1 MNYGLREIDTS
12 FKNMLKE
19 IYEGYT
25 IVHYNPDIDW
35 VKETYPCVAFKT
47 EQNANTSYKDYNSY
61 DIDDQYITDKP
72 DYTQMLLT
80 LYILAKTQQDINVM
94 IEKWLDAQGT
104 YASTMDITGKDGNVK
119 TVFMERKTAFVT
131 SDEKLNGKTYYRRVL
146 QFTIDVPVELPS
158 REYNKVERVIVTKKE
173 VRNG

>member
-19 IYEGYT
+19 IYGDYK
-25 IVHYNPDIDW
+25 IVHYNPDVDW

-47 EQNANTSYKDYNSY
+47 EQNADTAYKDYNSY

-80 LYILAKTQQDINVM
+80 LYVLAKKQQDVNVM
-94 IEKWLDAQGT
+94 IEKWLDAHGT
-104 YASTMDITGKDGNVK
+104 HASTMSITGKDGNVK

-131 SDEKLNGKTYYRRVL
+131 SDEKLDGKTYYRRIL